1 MVTAAS
7 ILLALSSALAGGG
20 YDHNHPDVRWNT
32 LETDHFYI
40 HWPESTRSIDDAH
53 WFTTEFTAGQ
63 LARIAEDAYPKICSQ
78 FDYYL
83 DEKVHVVVYD
93 QDNGWEGNGFAIAEY
108 DWTGFA
114 ARWGP
119 VFRQRGRAEFL
130 EDVFVHEFAHIVSLK
145 AYLPWSEGTTGFQ
158 VGGLAEDEEWVKRW
172 GFSPRPSLNADVG
185 FDVTMSAHAP
195 FWWAEGGAEYW
206 SEEAGTNVWG
216 TSRDAFLRMT
226 VMEDRVL
233 TLDEWTTR
241 VDKSGFDGERGYNH
255 GYAFG
260 VWLKDKLG
268 EDAMTKMAEVSR
280 ERWHSSWDDVVEGA
294 TGRSMEELYASWR
307 RHLGIHYG
315 KQVDAITAK
324 GIVAG
329 RELSLVQP
337 QWEIN
342 DASWQSLDKRER
354 DEQMDGETAYQELS
368 RYSPNGQYVAWFA
381 QGLNVRQAMPSD
393 WGAVGGSY
401 VDQGDASAQK
411 AWAKKTVHEGWAA
424 HSRVAWSPDSTQ
436 LIALGP
442 EDFNRTSALNRFAMD
457 NGLRINADGYNWSQL
472 IKGTIDDSGERLKI
486 AWKPIPNTLRAV
498 EAAWA
503 PDGDTIAFSRYA
515 DGTHNLWTVG
525 VDGSNPTQLTEFD
538 DGTQIQGISYVR
550 DGSGVLVSLF
560 HSHQQD
566 LWYFHLASGEFHRLT
581 DTPHVETDPI
591 VGSDD
596 LAWFSSDADGV
607 YNVYTLNPSTGE
619 VVQKTN
625 LLGGAYGVDPTPEGH
640 LLYTGFTGH
649 GFRVMAAHSE
659 QLMNKVVEYPGV
671 CRVDGCEGGAEFL
684 AKGPETVDARQL
696 SRNYSSWNA
705 SMPLSGWPVLRTTD
719 KNVEVGASFF
729 LGDFVEKHYLEGE
742 VTLGKD
748 NLFSLTYWNEQ
759 FWPSLNLGYM
769 RYSYKGHYGYG
780 EDADGIA
787 STPDMSVVDV
797 KFEQVSDDVWA
808 YASYVASDALWLGM
822 GVDGSRYAFRDNGD
836 GSEFVPF
843 TVHAGIG
850 AYIDWS
856 PWSDYS
862 GDQWINPRGG
872 RRLYVDYN
880 HRWTAIVDPEL
891 AGAVYDDG
899 QRMDRYGYHQL
910 TGSYT
915 EYIPMT
921 MWGLWERGTLQ
932 VDLEG
937 GWIDRNVMGW
947 DEFMA
952 GGRHPYHWGNG
963 TIGNNVQFS
972 GYEGYSLTGET
983 MLIANAAYRFPLA
996 RDMNWRTGPVYT
1008 ESMYLQLFGSMGN
1021 LWSYR
1026 VEGDS
1031 HIEGYSVVPDAGSGR
1046 VRREIPFKDFSSKNS
1061 PVGEPHY
1068 VLSDIGAELRV
1079 RSLIWNDFDWD
1090 SFLRIAYGFQRT
1102 AGYGDVNADLIQSS
1116 VARDAAT
1123 ELSGEVEPAT
1133 LRVYLGI
1140 GTGW

>member
-1 MVTAAS
+1 MVTA
-7 ILLALSSALAGGG
+7 LTFALGSALAGGG
-20 YDHNHPDVRWNT
+20 YDHNHPDVRWQT
-32 LETDHFYI
+32 LETEHFLI
-40 HWPESTRSIDDAH
+40 HWPESTRPPDDEH

-63 LARIAEDAYPKICSQ
+63 LARIAEDAYPKICEQ

-83 DEKVHVVVYD
+83 EEKVHVVVYD
-93 QDNGWEGNGFAIAEY
+93 QDTGWEGNGFAIAEY

-130 EDVFVHEFAHIVSLK
+130 ADVFVHEFAHIVSLK

-185 FDVTMSAHAP
+185 FDVTVSAHTP

-206 SEEAGTNVWG
+206 SDQAGTNDWG

-226 VMEDRVL
+226 VAEQRVL
-233 TLDEWTTR
+233 SLDEWTTR
-241 VDKSGFDGERGYNH
+241 VDKAGFDGERGYNH

-260 VWLKDKLG
+260 LWLRERLG
-268 EDAMTKMAEVSR
+268 SDAMTNMAEVSR
-280 ERWHSSWDDVVEGA
+280 ERWHWSWDAVVQKA
-294 TGRSMEELYASWR
+294 TGHSMEELYASWR
-307 RHLGIHYG
+307 SHLNQHYG
-315 KQVDAITAK
+315 GQIEAIESQ
-324 GIVAG
+324 GVVAG
-329 RELSLVQP
+329 RELSMVEP
-337 QWEIN
+337 AWERN
-342 DASWQSLDKRER
+342 DDEWKAMDKADR
-354 DEQMDGETAYQELS
+354 DEAMDGESAYQELS
-368 RYSPNGQYVAWFA
+368 RYSPDGEYVAWFD
-381 QGLNVRQAMPSD
+381 QGLNVVKATPEQ
-393 WGAVGGSY
+393 WGAIGGSY
-401 VDQGDASAQK
+401 LAGDDKDGLRALKRAT
-411 AWAKKTVHEGWAA
+411 AHEGWVA
-424 HSRVAWSPDSTQ
+424 HSRVAWAPDSS
-436 LIALGP
+436 AFVAVGP
-442 EDFNRTSALNRFAMD
+442 EDFSRGSKAARFAMD
-457 NGLRINADGYNWSQL
+457 NGLKFNGDGYNWSQL
-472 IKGTIDDSGERLKI
+472 VVGTIDDTGGSLSVDWSE
-486 AWKPIPNTLRAV
+486 IPNTLRAV
-498 EAAWA
+498 EAAWS
-503 PDGDTIAFSRYA
+503 PSGDTIAFVRYS
-515 DGTHNLWTVG
+515 DGSHNLWTVG
-525 VDGSNPTQLTEFD
+525 VDGTNPERLTAFN
-538 DGTQIQGISYVR
+538 DGTQIQGLSYVP
-550 DGSGVLVSLF
+550 DGSGLLLSLF
-560 HSHQQD
+560 HSHRQD
-566 LWYFHLASGEFHRLT
+566 LWFFHIENQTFHRLT
-581 DTPHVETDPI
+581 DSPHVETDPV
-591 VGSDD
+591 VGPNG

-607 YNVYTLNPSTGE
+607 YNVYTLDPATGE
-619 VVQKTN
+619 VVRKTN
-625 LLGGAYGVDPTPEGH
+625 LVGGAYGVDPAHGGH

-649 GFRVMAAHSE
+649 GFRVMAVKGSDLGTEPVAYEGICRLTPCTGSSE
-659 QLMNKVVEYPGV
+659 YL
-671 CRVDGCEGGAEFL
+671 AEQP
-684 AKGPETVDARQL
+684 AGIDAEAASVR
-696 SRNYSSWNA
+696 YSPWRA

-719 KNVEVGASFF
+719 KNVEVGASVF
-729 LGDFVEKHYLEGE
+729 LGDVVEKHYLEGE
-742 VTLGKD
+742 FTVGKD
-748 NLFSLTYWNEQ
+748 NLMSLSYWNQQ

-780 EDADGIA
+780 EDADGLA
-787 STPDMSVVDV
+787 ATDDLTVVDL

-836 GSEFVPF
+836 GAKFVPF
-843 TVHAGIG
+843 TVHAGVG
-850 AYIDWS
+850 AYIDWT
-856 PWSDYS
+856 PWGGAS

-872 RRLYVDYN
+872 RRIYLDYN
-880 HRWTAIVDPEL
+880 HRWTSIVDPEL

-899 QRMDRYGYHQL
+899 QRMDTYGYHQI

-915 EYIPMT
+915 EYVPLT
-921 MWGLWERGTLQ
+921 LWGLWDHGTLQ
-932 VDLEG
+932 LDVEG
-937 GWIDRNVMGW
+937 GWINRNVMGW

-983 MLIANAAYRFPLA
+983 MLIANAAYRFPLS
-996 RDMNWRTGPVYT
+996 RNMNWKTGPVYT

-1031 HIEGYSVVPDAGSGR
+1031 HVEGYSVVPDAGSGR
-1046 VRREIPFKDFSSKNS
+1046 IRREVPFKDYASKNS

-1068 VLSDIGAELRV
+1068 VLSDIGAELRI

-1090 SFLRIAYGFQRT
+1090 SFIRVAYGFQRT
-1102 AGYGDVNADLIQSS
+1102 AGYGDVNADMIQSS